1 MSYAIQ
7 MIHINITNFILTS
20 YLEKDHTM
28 IKTRHFIN
36 VVIFFQ
42 TKLKVYLKKIG
53 FVTLPVLH
61 TYSFSVKKFNMIFF
75 VITSKN
81 KLSFWRKK
89 FVFMCHN
96 AKGNIK
102 EKQKTPVRVTHLLL
116 YRYLPLICLLVF
128 TPQYSHNKLLQL
140 PLTWIRFSSYLSCSR
155 KS

>member
-1 MSYAIQ
+1 MSFYKCC
-7 MIHINITNFILTS
+7 
-20 YLEKDHTM
+20 Y
-28 IKTRHFIN
+28 
-36 VVIFFQ
+36 FFPN
-42 TKLKVYLKKIG
+42 KVEGILKKIG
-53 FVTLPVLH
+53 FVTLPSKVLVKSSLPVLH

-102 EKQKTPVRVTHLLL
+102 EKQKTPARVTHLLL